1 MVTVRE
7 IRNKK
12 GGTSYCYCSVGL
24 DDSSVS
30 HSYLSISNPFI
41 YVSCFNSIKVRAICR
56 SPDCPLL
63 RSNVDIDRLVLG
75 WVGGAVTV
83 TRYLTEIKNS

>member
-1 MVTVRE
+1 M
-7 IRNKK
+7 
-12 GGTSYCYCSVGL
+12 GL
-24 DDSSVS
+24 DDNDVY

-63 RSNVDIDRLVLG
+63 RSNVDIERLLG
-75 WVGGAVTV
+75 WRGRDCDKIFDG
-83 TRYLTEIKNS
+83 N